1 MPRTEE
7 DRPDAPSESPQP
19 TSPTEDDAEFGAGAA
34 DAFASGDEEAATTPD
49 RG

>member
-19 TSPTEDDAEFGAGAA
+19 TSPTEDAEFGAGAA